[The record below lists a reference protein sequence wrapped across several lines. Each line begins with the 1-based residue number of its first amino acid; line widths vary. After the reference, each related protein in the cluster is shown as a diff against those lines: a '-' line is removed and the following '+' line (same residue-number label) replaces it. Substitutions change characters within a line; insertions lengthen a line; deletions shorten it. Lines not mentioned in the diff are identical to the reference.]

1 MESVTWSIVVISLA
15 GEASLPDCLS
25 AVSAAARGCDARL
38 TVLLNGRAAQSL
50 DATAER
56 VRTLPIPA
64 ACFHIPFA
72 DKSNAWNQYMH
83 GLAPEAAV
91 HIFVDGYASVAPDA
105 FAALARA
112 LDHDPYARAA
122 AALPTTGRSAAVLR
136 TRMRSNHYL
145 HGSLHALRGSF
156 VQCVKNRLHQP
167 VGLYRGDGLVTSM
180 VMHDGNAL
188 ENRWD
193 PARIVLAEGATW
205 MTNPPTLRDLPRHAR
220 RRVNQ
225 VRGRWENAAIRKIIY
240 AADFTC
246 LPRYA
251 DEMLCAYLATEP
263 AARPGLLDLPGRIAL
278 RQLRQPRIP
287 TDPELVPQRLWL

>member
-25 AVSAAARGCDARL
+25 AVATAARGCDARL
-38 TVLLNGRAAQSL
+38 TVLLNGRGVQFL
-50 DATAER
+50 DATVEL

-91 HIFVDGYASVAPDA
+91 HIFVDGYASVTRDA

-112 LDHDPYARAA
+112 LDHDPSARAA
-122 AALPTTGRSAAVLR
+122 AALPTTGRSAAALCAS
-136 TRMRSNHYL
+136 MRSNHYL

-156 VQCVKNRLHQP
+156 VECAKNRLHQP

-180 VMHDGNAL
+180 VMHDGSAL

-193 PARIVLAEGATW
+193 PSRIAITEGATW
-205 MTNPPTLRDLPRHAR
+205 MTKLPTLRDLPRQAR
-220 RRVNQ
+220 RRISQ
-225 VRGRWENAAIRKIIY
+225 ARGRWENAAIRKIIY
-240 AADFTC
+240 AADFIG

-251 DEMLCAYLATEP
+251 DEMLRAYLDTET
-263 AARPGLLDLPGRIAL
+263 AARPGLLDLPSRIAL
-278 RQLRQPRIP
+278 RQLRQPRTP
-287 TDPELVPQRLWL
+287 TDPELTPRRL